1 MNNFDVYALKL
12 SRIAIFFSSFS
23 YPVQP
28 VSYYASVARRLSF
41 KSDEINLPLGSY
53 GRYPFFTRHNWPSGR
68 LLVFS
73 TLTIISPDV
82 RPSVLRVEDRIGAAS
97 RDGRDSAK
105 PHVYIVIHQGVEKI
119 HNLLTAVSSLVTN
132 VDL

>member
-12 SRIAIFFSSFS
+12 SRIAIFFPSFS
-23 YPVQP
+23 YPVLQP
-28 VSYYASVARRLSF
+28 VSYYVARRLTS
-41 KSDEINLPLGSY
+41 KSDEINLLLGSY